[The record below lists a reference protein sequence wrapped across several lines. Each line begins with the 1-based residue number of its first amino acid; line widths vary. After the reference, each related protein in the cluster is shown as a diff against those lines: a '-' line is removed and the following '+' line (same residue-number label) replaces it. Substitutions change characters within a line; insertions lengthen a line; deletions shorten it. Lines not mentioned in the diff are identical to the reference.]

1 MFNNS
6 TNITKTIYIGPFV
19 HIVRFTNIIIH
30 IILHYQ
36 INIHKYAENKNDCDL
51 PNAKKQFRHVF
62 KEGMTRMNK
71 IKRQPKCG
79 SHLSPRAGAEVTSA
93 PVNAGQFRFATK
105 PNT

>member
-6 TNITKTIYIGPFV
+6 TNITKTIYICPFV

-30 IILHYQ
+30 IILHYH

-71 IKRQPKCG
+71 MND
-79 SHLSPRAGAEVTSA
+79 EDE
-93 PVNAGQFRFATK
+93 
-105 PNT
+105 